1 LIPTSSF
8 QIARTNFIAKT
19 SDYCRASLA
28 EDGPGGQTFSTHG
41 HIATPWAVQGPAK
54 ISPAEVSAPWL
65 AEGRAMLRLA
75 WPLILA
81 NLTQQLIQATDV
93 LLIGRLGA
101 TQLAAATLALN
112 LTWTFSIFLLGLITA
127 SSPMMATAL
136 GQRFNAVRDVRRT
149 FRAGLWLIA
158 IVMPPYCV
166 LMWNVGPLM
175 RAFGES
181 EELATQGQ
189 TFLRAYMWIV
199 PSWLLFQLLRNF
211 VAALERPRIVLWLS
225 IAGIALNALISWSLI
240 FGHFG
245 LPALGLVGSG
255 LGSTITWLILC
266 AALIAV
272 VSRERRFRR
281 FHLFGHSWRFD
292 RQRTIK
298 MIKLGWPIGATMALE
313 IGVFALAAFFMG
325 WIGAPAVAAHAI
337 ALQLAALTF
346 MVPLG
351 LGQAATVRVGLALGR
366 RDEAGITRAGWTA
379 WVMGIGFMA
388 AMALV
393 MWSVPRQL
401 VTLFLAD
408 VPKNAVV
415 IGLAVSFLRVAAAFQ
430 LVDGAQVIG
439 AGMLRGLHDTRW
451 PLLFALV
458 GYWVVGL
465 GIGSWLAFGADWR
478 GLGIWI
484 GLACGL
490 ASVAALMLAR
500 WMLRT
505 RLGLIAFR

>member
-1 LIPTSSF
+1 MDI
-8 QIARTNFIAKT
+8 
-19 SDYCRASLA
+19 
-28 EDGPGGQTFSTHG
+28 G
-41 HIATPWAVQGPAK
+41 K
-54 ISPAEVSAPWL
+54 ISADERQRPWRDELRSTL
-65 AEGRAMLRLA
+65 ALA

-93 LLIGRLGA
+93 LLLGRLGA
-101 TQLAAATLALN
+101 TPLAAATLALN

-149 FRAGLWLIA
+149 FRAGLWLLV
-158 IVMPPYCV
+158 IVMPPYSL
-166 LMWNVGPLM
+166 LMWNAGGLM
-175 RAFGES
+175 MTLGISA
-181 EELATQGQ
+181 ELAAQGQ

-199 PSWLLFQLLRNF
+199 APWLLFQLLRNF
-211 VAALERPRIVLWLS
+211 VAAVERPRIVLWLS
-225 IAGIALNALISWSLI
+225 IGGIFLNALVSWALI

-255 LGSTITWLILC
+255 LGSTITWLIMC

-272 VSRERRFRR
+272 ISTDRRFRR
-281 FHLFGHSWRFD
+281 FHLFGHWWRFD
-292 RQRTIK
+292 RQRTVA
-298 MIKLGWPIGATMALE
+298 MLKLGWPIGATMGLE
-313 IGVFALAAFFMG
+313 IGVFALAAYFMG
-325 WIGAPAVAAHAI
+325 WIGAPAVAAHAV

-366 RDEAGITRAGWTA
+366 RDEAGVARAGWTA
-379 WVMGIGFMA
+379 WVLGLLFMA
-388 AMALV
+388 TMALV
-393 MWSVPRQL
+393 MWGIPRQL
-401 VTLFLAD
+401 ITLFLEDA
-408 VPKNAVV
+408 PANAVV

-465 GIGSWLAFGADWR
+465 GIGSWLAFAADWK
-478 GLGIWI
+478 GVGIWV
-484 GLACGL
+484 GL
-490 ASVAALMLAR
+490 ASGLAVVAALMLAR
-500 WMLRT
+500 WIMRERLRLT
-505 RLGLIAFR
+505 VESR